1 MKSIKLFPVL
11 TLVFFLSTLWL
22 LYERNL
28 APPTPDKT
36 EITATLSSPEVEPAE
51 SSSTPALAEE
61 EQAELQRLR
70 DLENEHKEL
79 KLLNERLSAELKI
92 ASKSKESLERME
104 AGRAMLRD
112 FEKRFLNSQM
122 FREEGGFLSF
132 LRNKS
137 EAYLNRGELKL
148 KSRTMKDEEW
158 RQLHQELTQWLLE
171 QNDENIEGAAQFM
184 GFFFAETLYE
194 IPLTLLASRLV
205 PELEGIDFETPVMIG
220 KTLTTPQRDT
230 NGEIIVSEPA
240 HLDQY
245 TMSQQFYYRRGP
257 KITGKTSIFLKA
269 FLNYS
274 DF

>member
-11 TLVFFLSTLWL
+11 TLVFFLSTSWL

-122 FREEGGFLSF
+122 FREEGGFLGF

-148 KSRTMKDEEW
+148 KSRTMKDEDW

-171 QNDENIEGAAQFM
+171 QNDENIEGSAQFM

>member
-1 MKSIKLFPVL
+1 ML
-11 TLVFFLSTLWL
+11 TLVFFLSTSWL

-36 EITATLSSPEVEPAE
+36 EITATLSSPEVEPTE

-184 GFFFAETLYE
+184 AFFFAETLYE

>member
-1 MKSIKLFPVL
+1 ML
-11 TLVFFLSTLWL
+11 TLVFFLSTSWL

-104 AGRAMLRD
+104 SGRAMLRD

-148 KSRTMKDEEW
+148 KSRTMKDVEW

>member
-1 MKSIKLFPVL
+1 ML
-11 TLVFFLSTLWL
+11 TLFFFLSTSWL

-70 DLENEHKEL
+70 DLDNEHKEL

-92 ASKSKESLERME
+92 ASKSKESLEQME

-122 FREEGGFLSF
+122 FREEGGFLGF

>member
-11 TLVFFLSTLWL
+11 TLVFFLSTSWL
-22 LYERNL
+22 LYERNFV
-28 APPTPDKT
+28 PPNPDKT
-36 EITATLSSPEVEPAE
+36 EITVALSSPKVENVE

-104 AGRAMLRD
+104 TGRVMLRD

-122 FREEGGFLSF
+122 FREEGGFLGF

-148 KSRTMKDEEW
+148 KSRTMKAEEW

-171 QNDENIEGAAQFM
+171 QNDENIEGAAHFM

-230 NGEIIVSEPA
+230 NGEIIISEPA